1 MQGLQAVHLLLFSFS
16 EHQGC
21 RENFRLPLFFLSP
34 ALSAISMP
42 LGEGKQE
49 YPIQTFSSPLEIAS
63 CHDGRMVKD
72 AKLKLSFF

>member
-1 MQGLQAVHLLLFSFS
+1 MQGLQVVHLMLFPFS
-16 EHQGC
+16 ERQGC
-21 RENFRLPLFFLSP
+21 REHFRLPLFFLSP
-34 ALSAISMP
+34 ALSAISVP

-63 CHDGRMVKD
+63 CQDGRAVKN